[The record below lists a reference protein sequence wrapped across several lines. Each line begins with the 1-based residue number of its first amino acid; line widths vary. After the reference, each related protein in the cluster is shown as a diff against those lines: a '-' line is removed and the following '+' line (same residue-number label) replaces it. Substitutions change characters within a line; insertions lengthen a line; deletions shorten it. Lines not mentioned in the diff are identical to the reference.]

1 VGQQNTEG
9 AALVA
14 TGGNYREERV
24 RAESP
29 PSQSQEDLLLFLL
42 SSVISQGGG
51 GNSWAGPTLK
61 WLQSKQKR
69 QKKKKKKN
77 QGMVPVSL
85 QHSSWPETSLKHS
98 HSYLGAGTGFDFDFL
113 TSTSSSLSLQNSKIA
128 FEGLVWG
135 RRKGQSLTLT
145 LKLRLACG
153 FR

>member
-1 VGQQNTEG
+1 MGQQNTEG

-42 SSVISQGGG
+42 SSVISQGRG

-61 WLQSKQKR
+61 WLQSKQRR
-69 QKKKKKKN
+69 QKSH
-77 QGMVPVSL
+77 GMVPVSL

-98 HSYLGAGTGFDFDFL
+98 HSYLGTRTGFDFDFL
-113 TSTSSSLSLQNSKIA
+113 TVTSSSLSLQNSKIA

-145 LKLRLACG
+145 LKLRLACR